1 MCFCN
6 HLQLLRR
13 QLFHAQVSSLLLL
26 FLHIS
31 FWGSFSLT
39 WAHFGA
45 RLNELWLLPAT
56 LNSLKSN
63 EYLRLFLRS
72 YVHMILNTLW
82 TEIKTSYSIG
92 NRILSYKS
100 STIVQRTDFLDQC
113 INRLLIVYYHHLFLI
128 FTHFI
133 ALFAARFMHCRQI
146 AAITH
151 FYLPLT
157 QDPTGP
163 DKIVVR
169 IIKTMRVPRSEW
181 ICVCYWQLLGEVN
194 QIE

>member
-1 MCFCN
+1 MLKFRAYYCYSYTF
-6 HLQLLRR
+6 
-13 QLFHAQVSSLLLL
+13 LFGVHFRWLE
-26 FLHIS
+26 HI
-31 FWGSFSLT
+31 L
-39 WAHFGA
+39 AA

-63 EYLRLFLRS
+63 EYLRLFSRS

-100 STIVQRTDFLDQC
+100 VFIIVQRTDFLDQS

-151 FYLPLT
+151 FYLPLP
-157 QDPTGP
+157 QDPTAP
-163 DKIVVR
+163 DKIAVR

-181 ICVCYWQLLGEVN
+181 NCVCYWQLLGEVN